1 MYEKSQKEVDFSL
14 GRNLLEEE
22 YHEDKHTKH
31 STPRGKKSYRSELS
45 SRRSS
50 LRTDRRTDIDRDSVY
65 SDANSMSRIGKAEYD
80 NEYNIYKTPE
90 RRSERD

>member
-22 YHEDKHTKH
+22 YHEDKLTKR
-31 STPRGKKSYRSELS
+31 STPKGKKSYRSELS

-50 LRTDRRTDIDRDSVY
+50 LRTDRRTDIDKDSVY
-65 SDANSMSRIGKAEYD
+65 SDANSVSRIGRAEYD
-80 NEYNIYKTPE
+80 SDYNIYKTPE
-90 RRSERD
+90 RRSGR